1 MPNTPRM
8 TPERMIAIRQLGAS
22 IQAIRN
28 AGIERYLGDS
38 AEADDL
44 RYTRSCLVD
53 ALAELDAVTRER
65 DEALYIPGTWI
76 CPTCGFVQEMLE
88 MSATNGAVR
97 PSTEPALPCPNDGEF
112 MHRLTWSQ
120 HAKSLMAYIDA
131 HA

>member
-1 MPNTPRM
+1 MPNTARM
-8 TPERMIAIRQLGAS
+8 TPERLATIRRGLMETRCDQPWTWT
-22 IQAIRN
+22 R
-28 AGIERYLGDS
+28 
-38 AEADDL
+38 DL
-44 RYTRSCLVD
+44 LD
-53 ALAELDAVTRER
+53 ELDAVTRER

-112 MHRLTWSQ
+112 MHRLTWRQ

>member
-8 TPERMIAIRQLGAS
+8 TPERRAWIEKLCDLTEPDVLVRSIREL
-22 IQAIRN
+22 I
-28 AGIERYLGDS
+28 
-38 AEADDL
+38 
-44 RYTRSCLVD
+44 
-53 ALAELDAVTRER
+53 AELDAVTRER

-112 MHRLTWSQ
+112 MHRLTWRQ